1 MSAPRH
7 LDGRRTAEHL
17 AELRRRAVAVLSG
30 DGTDRPIGTITG
42 AIFGVAARIAEEVS
56 RRLDEVPAKQ
66 AANFYAEAGIGRDPA
81 RPARLT
87 AALKLSDS
95 VVEPSRALRGTRLM
109 AEADGP
115 VIFETAAGI
124 DLVPGAI
131 VAVRGLDAE
140 ADAVSLPAD
149 AFAAGRPPRRD
160 PMMRRLASAAAAG
173 ATKLQI
179 DPAAKL
185 DPGMLVEIGDG
196 AAARQHKVVKVEGSL
211 VTIEPPLEAGFAA
224 GAPAVEAAEFAPFAG
239 ATRNQQAHA
248 LYLAH
253 AKLLEVPSGVDIH
266 VAGADLPAA
275 TRWSW
280 WGAAAEGAPPG
291 WQELE
296 AAPGNPERL
305 LKGPGKPAKKNVN
318 GHESL
323 WLRAVLPGESSAS
336 STARDVTLAIGGAG
350 CGERRDD
357 IRAPA
362 EERSFD
368 AIANTTPLVV
378 NRPFHPF
385 GREPRLYDSF
395 YLGSDEAFSKA
406 GAEVS
411 LRFDLAGPALGPL
424 AGVAL
429 TSVNHLFGVGTDG
442 LLYRFRLRWK
452 PEQPTTATGD
462 AVPPISRT
470 DPDFRSVAPPQEGEA
485 PVYLQSQSPVAAWQH
500 DSGMRVA
507 AASTTKGVIQIATS
521 QFDDVRP
528 DAVKWTQLKFDSSG
542 DSSAEVRAMAMV
554 GGTSLYVLFGK
565 RLFRWDVF
573 NDGTQGTL
581 HLDGVSGLAPL
592 ASGDNAL
599 ALVEG
604 QDGLGIRRLD
614 TGELLASVPAS
625 EVPSDHLRGHLQ
637 QGAVL
642 IAGYDQDATN
652 LKLVAIAGAGSSS
665 GGSSSGDGVSVLEI
679 LVDRHVPERV
689 PVTFSRRQDDDRPP
703 LLSLALDYPLHIGWR
718 EGEEGWEP
726 VLTREPHSIG
736 CSSNSHRSF
745 VDLGPFTYVQRPSEG
760 LLYRAALHEGSPADH
775 LVEAADEVLLIAADI
790 PGGAQLA
797 LLEQGDLYRISD
809 PSRRLPAGDAMR
821 LLEKIAGADTNLIDL
836 RNATLLSSGPES
848 GALEEEEDGK
858 IRIEGS
864 HLLQEMTVQA
874 SNGTA
879 KRIWKFVR
887 EASGDEIWPD
897 AGFELD
903 GDDWS
908 FVSVRKVGEKSY
920 HQAIRLDGD
929 NQHIADC
936 LESGSLWIAGDREI
950 PIKALHRFDDRAAV
964 LGRHDAIVR
973 GFVSMFAT
981 PPFWEV
987 VGPDVP
993 ANPALSW
1000 EYWNGASWW
1009 ALAAEQ
1015 LVDGTRD
1022 LQKGGVVFFHIPADL
1037 APTDVAGKKSHWIR
1051 ARLVGGD
1058 YGEARVTVTT
1068 VDKGGGKTEQVAKR
1082 DTSSIR
1088 APYVTSLR
1096 LGYCALDPVRP
1107 EIVLT
1112 EDNLGFVDQTSAN
1125 EAGLEFPVFVPVA
1138 EAMNPRPVT
1147 PKTRRSPDA
1156 GGCEEECVDPA
1167 GTDRDPCSAAG
1178 AYDSCDSP
1186 CVAEPGRNRPP
1197 AAAAAEGFVRGLMI
1211 GLDRPFLGNSVSFYF
1226 EAAPGGPP
1234 ELLIA
1239 EILRDG
1245 RFVRVRIA
1253 EDGSHGL
1260 TESGIVTLAMPA
1272 SPDGSDRL
1280 GASAH
1285 WLRLRPKLEPSKWSP
1300 RLRGIHLNAVAAE
1313 SIETRRKERIGS
1325 SDGTPGQTFRLAE
1338 APVSPKSLELRVRE
1352 LLDDAERNAPDLD
1365 VAAPEGMEGD
1375 WVLWRNGDPE
1385 SADDAARVFGF
1396 DAESG
1401 TIRFGDGRHGRIPP
1415 LGAELM
1421 AVGYAKVHGA
1431 RANGVAAGAA
1441 LQPVSPLAGVESVL
1455 VLEAAA
1461 GGTDAETVADGVRR
1475 AAAKVRH
1482 GDRLVSLADIEEYA
1496 ATLVSGIEQVRA
1508 ERRRGAVRLIVVGGR
1523 EGAGWRRQMGAQ
1535 IAAVAGYGVARP
1547 GGLEVVGPRYLE
1559 LGLDLDLEP
1568 AEAGGF
1574 ADAAKRAADAVAALL
1589 DPGTGGHSGTGW
1601 PLGRVPD
1608 DSDVAAALAAIEK
1621 IAIPTRIALFR
1632 IDRKTGSRSD
1642 LPPSI
1647 PSDVLV
1653 RLDPE
1658 SLRIERAAEAAA

>member
-7 LDGRRTAEHL
+7 LDERRTAEHL

-30 DGTDRPIGTITG
+30 DGTARPIGTITD
-42 AIFGVAARIAEEVS
+42 AMFGVAARIGEEVS

-81 RPARLT
+81 RPARLA

-95 VVEPSRALRGTRLM
+95 VVEPSKALRGTRLM
-109 AEADGP
+109 GEADGP
-115 VIFETAAGI
+115 VIFETVGGI
-124 DLVPGAI
+124 DVIPGTI
-131 VAVRGLDAE
+131 LAVRGLDAT
-140 ADAVSLPAD
+140 ADSVSLPAD
-149 AFAAGRPPRRD
+149 AFTAGRPPRRD
-160 PMMRRLASAAAAG
+160 PMLRRLASAAAAG

-185 DPGMLVEIGDG
+185 DPGMLIEIGEG
-196 AAARQHKVVKVEGSL
+196 AAARQHKVLKVEGSL
-211 VTIEPPLEAGFAA
+211 VTIEPPLEAGVAA

-239 ATRNQQAHA
+239 ATRNRQAHA

-253 AKLLEVPSGVDIH
+253 PKLLDVPSNVAIH
-266 VAGADLPAA
+266 VSGADLPAA

-280 WGAAAEGAPPG
+280 WGTAAEGQPPA
-291 WQELE
+291 WQELS
-296 AAPGNPERL
+296 ADPGDAERL
-305 LKGPGKPAKKNVN
+305 LKGPGKPAKTKVN

-323 WLRAVLPGESSAS
+323 WLRALLPGKSSAS
-336 STARDVTLAIGGAG
+336 SSARDVTLAIGGAG
-350 CGERRDD
+350 CGVERDKICQSPHD
-357 IRAPA
+357 LKVG
-362 EERSFD
+362 FD

-411 LRFDLAGPALGPL
+411 LCFDLAGAALGPL

-442 LLYRFRLRWK
+442 LLYRFRLPWK
-452 PEQPTTATGD
+452 PEQPAAATGD
-462 AVPPISRT
+462 AVPPMGRP
-470 DPDFRSVAPPQEGEA
+470 DVDFRSVVPPQEGEA

-507 AASTTKGVIQIATS
+507 AASTTKGVIHIATS
-521 QFDDVRP
+521 QFDDVRA
-528 DAVKWTQLKFDSSG
+528 DAVKWTQLKFDTSG
-542 DSSAEVRAMAMV
+542 DPSGEVRAIFMV
-554 GGTSLYVLFGK
+554 GGTALYVLAGK
-565 RLFRWDVF
+565 RLFRWDAF
-573 NDGTQGTL
+573 DDGAQGTL
-581 HLDGVSGLAPL
+581 HLEKVGGVVPL
-592 ASGDNAL
+592 ASGDNTL

-604 QDGLGIRRLD
+604 LDGLGIRRLD
-614 TGELLASVPAS
+614 TGELLATVPAS
-625 EVPSDHLRGHLQ
+625 ELPSDHLRGHLEE
-637 QGAVL
+637 GLVFL
-642 IAGYDQDATN
+642 AGYHQDASN
-652 LKLVAIAGAGSSS
+652 LKLLAIADSSS
-665 GGSSSGDGVSVLEI
+665 SLTDAGSVLEI
-679 LVDRHVPERV
+679 LIDRHVPERV
-689 PVTFSRRQDDDRPP
+689 PATLSPRPEGSEPP
-703 LLSLALDYPLHIGWR
+703 LLSLALGYPLHVGWR

-726 VLTREPHSIG
+726 VFTQEPHSIG
-736 CSSNSHRSF
+736 SSSNSHRAF
-745 VDLGPFTYVQRPSEG
+745 VNLGPFTYVQRPSEG
-760 LLYRAALHEGSPADH
+760 LLYRAALHEGSPVDQ
-775 LVEAADEVLLIAADI
+775 LVEAADDVLLIAADI
-790 PGGAQLA
+790 PDVAQLA
-797 LLEQGDLYRISD
+797 LLEQGDLYEISA
-809 PSRRLPAGDAMR
+809 PSTRLPPGGAMR
-821 LLEKIAGADTNLIDL
+821 LLTKIAGTDTNLTQL
-836 RNATLLSSGPES
+836 RNATLFSAGPES
-848 GALEEEEDGK
+848 GALEEEEEEEGEDGK

-864 HLLQEMTVQA
+864 DLLQEITVHA
-874 SNGTA
+874 SSETA
-879 KRIWKFVR
+879 ERIWKFVR
-887 EASGDEIWPD
+887 EAGGDEIWPD

-903 GDDWS
+903 DEEWS
-908 FVSVRKVGEKSY
+908 FVSIRKVAEKSY
-920 HQAIRLDGD
+920 HEAIGLDGD
-929 NQHIADC
+929 NQHIADYS
-936 LESGSLWIAGDREI
+936 ESGSLWIAGGRDI
-950 PIKALHRFDDRAAV
+950 PVNALHRFDDRAAV

-973 GFVSMFAT
+973 GSVSMFAA
-981 PPFWEV
+981 PPFWEA

-993 ANPALSW
+993 ANPGLSW

-1022 LQKGGVVFFHIPADL
+1022 LQKRGLVSFHVPADL

-1068 VDKGGGKTEQVAKR
+1068 VVKDGKTEQVPTR

-1088 APYVTSLR
+1088 APYVTRLS

-1112 EDNLGFVDQTSAN
+1112 EDNLGFLDQTSAN

-1138 EAMNPRPVT
+1138 EAMNPQPVT
-1147 PKTRRSPDA
+1147 PETRKSPDA
-1156 GGCEEECVDPA
+1156 RGCEDECVDPA
-1167 GTDRDPCSAAG
+1167 ETNPDPCSAAG
-1178 AYDSCDSP
+1178 AFDSCDSP
-1186 CVAEPGRNRPP
+1186 CAAEPGQERSS
-1197 AAAAAEGFVRGLMI
+1197 AAAAQGFVRGLMI
-1211 GLDRPFLGNSVSFYF
+1211 GLDRPFRGDSVSFYF
-1226 EAAPGGPP
+1226 EAAPSGPP
-1234 ELLIA
+1234 ATLIA

-1245 RFVRVRIA
+1245 RFVQVRIA

-1313 SIETRRKERIGS
+1313 SIETRRRERIGS
-1325 SDGTPGQTFRLAE
+1325 SDGTPGQNFKLAE

-1352 LLDDAERNAPDLD
+1352 LLDDGERNAPGLD

-1375 WVLWRNGDPE
+1375 WVLWRSGDPE

-1415 LGAELM
+1415 LGAELI

-1461 GGTDAETVADGVRR
+1461 GGADAETVAQGVRR

-1482 GDRLVSLADIEEYA
+1482 GGRLVSLEDIEEFA
-1496 ATLVSGIEQVRA
+1496 ATLVAGIAQVRA
-1508 ERRRGAVRLIVVGGR
+1508 ERRRGGVRLIVVGGR
-1523 EGAGWRRQMGAQ
+1523 EGAGWRREMGAQ
-1535 IAAVAGYGVARP
+1535 IAAAAGYGVARP
-1547 GGLEVVGPRYLE
+1547 GGLEVVGPRYLD
-1559 LGLDLDLEP
+1559 LGIDLALEP
-1568 AEAGGF
+1568 AQAGGF
-1574 ADAAKRAADAVAALL
+1574 TDAATRATEAVAALL
-1589 DPGTGGHSGTGW
+1589 DPGKGGPSGTGW

-1608 DSDVAAALAAIEK
+1608 RSDVAAALAAIEAM
-1621 IAIPTRIALFR
+1621 AIPTRIALFR

-1642 LPPSI
+1642 LPQAI

-1653 RLDPE
+1653 RLDPAG
-1658 SLRIERAAEAAA
+1658 LRIERAAA